1 MLTVLCWSCS
11 LCRVLCCGRALVA
24 DVRCVDIRGVRVLGR
39 PWWVWVPCSWHWQ
52 PGDVGRQIRGPRRTN
67 PRFTNTIDLQHLE
80 SRPRLATTWRKA
92 TMVAIFGSSF
102 HEAKLVKVRRF
113 PSALPSLADP
123 LPESSR
129 VLLCARPA
137 DISAHSRKVLHPPSR
152 EGRLPAAQDYHS
164 PDGRTVHHDHRK
176 RREEDPPRQHQAVT

>member
-1 MLTVLCWSCS
+1 MTCCRELRCMVSFSGEVFAVLR
-11 LCRVLCCGRALVA
+11 LVFCRPP
-24 DVRCVDIRGVRVLGR
+24 RCVMGFGVSVDNFQVGPASGKWVLFLALA
-39 PWWVWVPCSWHWQ
+39 
-52 PGDVGRQIRGPRRTN
+52 VGRQIRSGGQANEPKISIKHHPAT
-67 PRFTNTIDLQHLE
+67 PLAALHK
-80 SRPRLATTWRKA
+80 SRMPS
-92 TMVAIFGSSF
+92 IFGSSF

-164 PDGRTVHHDHRK
+164 PDGRTVDHDHRK
-176 RREEDPPRQHQAVT
+176 RREEDPPRQHQAVA